1 MAKSKNKQKDTKPK
15 SAGLMSEVAVET
27 LSFAMGRAADIDEVL
42 KQAGV
47 SRQRL
52 SVLMADDEISQA
64 METRLD
70 AVLNAPWRFVEEN
83 GEQTVFLKELF
94 TRWHFEIVAGAWDA
108 CPFGYSVLEAN
119 YFIDENNR
127 FSIAEIGTKPM
138 EWFEPKN
145 TGALIFRKPQANTEI
160 DVFKTYPLKFFLTRR
175 KPTYKQPYGDPLLSK
190 LYWVWFFK
198 TNSTKFWVKF
208 LERFGSPL
216 LVGKVGGNK
225 RVQSDIDAMTSALLN
240 AHNQSVISI
249 GSEDDI
255 GTVGTNFSGAGSSA
269 FEAFDNVMTRRV
281 QKVVLGQTLTS
292 GNDGGG
298 GSKALGVVHNE
309 VRLDKRNSDLRMIT
323 PVVQDI
329 INALCLLNGF
339 EKHTIILGGEQD
351 LNVKVVERDLKLKDL
366 GVQFND
372 QYIIETYGIK
382 PEHFKVGVASNIDTV
397 KQFTAL
403 PHKAFSFK
411 AQTNKLSAAQ
421 LEVEELTDGQ
431 GDLQLLTNEQIKK
444 LTAESDTPEALAFNL
459 MQLIP
464 SATQSQ
470 FTANLDQALYAADV
484 LGYAMAE
491 DGQ

>member
-70 AVLNAPWRFVEEN
+70 AVLNAPWRFVEDH
-83 GEQTVFLKELF
+83 GDQTIFLKELF
-94 TRWHFEIVAGAWDA
+94 TRWHFEIVTGAWDA
-108 CPFGYSVLEAN
+108 CPYGYSVMEAN

-145 TGALIFRKPQANTEI
+145 TGALIFRKPQSNTEI
-160 DVFKTYPLKFFLTRR
+160 NVFKTYPLKFFLTRR
-175 KPTYKQPYGDPLLSK
+175 KPSYKQPYGDPLLSK
-190 LYWVWFFK
+190 LYWIWFFK

-216 LVGKVGGNK
+216 LVGKVGGNN
-225 RVQSDIDAMTSALLN
+225 RVQADIDAMTSALLN
-240 AHNQSVISI
+240 AHSQSVISI

-255 GTVGTNFSGAGSSA
+255 NTVGTNFSGAGSSA
-269 FEAFDNVMTRRV
+269 FEAFDNVMTKRV

-298 GSKALGVVHNE
+298 GSKALGEVHNE

-323 PVVQDI
+323 PVIQDI

-351 LNVKVVERDLKLKDL
+351 LNIKVVERDLKLKTL
-366 GVQFND
+366 GVEFND
-372 QYIIETYGIK
+372 QYIVETYGLK
-382 PEHFKVGVASNIDTV
+382 PEHFKVRAESITANT
-397 KQFTAL
+397 QFTAL
-403 PHKAFSFK
+403 PKTAFNFK
-411 AQTNKLSAAQ
+411 ASANKLSAAQ
-421 LEVEELTDGQ
+421 QEVEELTDGQ
-431 GDLQLLTNEQIKK
+431 DDLQLLDTEQIKQ
-444 LTAESDTPEALAFNL
+444 LVAESDSPEALIFNL
-459 MQLIP
+459 SQLIP
-464 SATQSQ
+464 GATQSQ

-484 LGYAMAE
+484 LGYATSSKGE
-491 DGQ
+491 